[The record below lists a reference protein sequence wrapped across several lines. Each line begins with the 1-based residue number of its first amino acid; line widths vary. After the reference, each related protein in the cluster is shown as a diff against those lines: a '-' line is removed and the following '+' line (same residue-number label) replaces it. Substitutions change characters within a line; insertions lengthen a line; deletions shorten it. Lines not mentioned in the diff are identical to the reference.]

1 MSSQPIKPCFVGI
14 VPALPHTAAV
24 VLAPGENAPT
34 ARHFCG
40 HGRLDDADIRRVVQ
54 HREVA
59 NMIIAAIHAAGEPEL
74 VALLAADGAAT
85 RQVELAAHLRHRI
98 YNQGWP
104 LVEIPRTLA
113 TAFIAGRGALDEEAL
128 RPLIAAVYGH
138 RCRRPWEALAYA
150 LAHAA
155 RCLSRPGAYPAYQ
168 VQKLAAVR
176 FKILDPAAEAA
187 LPSCY
192 PAQVRP

>member
-138 RCRRPWEALAYA
+138 RCRQPWEALAYA